1 MMRIG
6 ITGAEGFIGT
16 AFRRYL
22 AALGEA
28 AVICPRSAFENP
40 EEMKSFASGCDVIV
54 HFAGLSRHPDGDFL
68 LNTNLRLTAALIEGL
83 KISGNHVHIY
93 LASTTHEQR
102 PLPYHESKRRSRQM
116 LETWAAETGNAYTT
130 LLMPN
135 TFGPYARPFFN
146 SVVSTFCYQAAHGQM
161 PERIDPA
168 ELKLIH
174 VRTLCREILRT
185 IRRNVPGIT
194 AVEIPH
200 EYEIR
205 LDRLWG
211 KLQKWNTEMD
221 AGKSPEA
228 KTLFEMDLLSA
239 FLSYRE

>member
-1 MMRIG
+1 MRIG

-22 AALGEA
+22 TALGETA
-28 AVICPRSAFENP
+28 LSCPRSAFENP
-40 EEMKSFASGCDVIV
+40 EEMTRFTAGCDAVV

-83 KISGNHVHIY
+83 KNSRNRVHVF
-93 LASTTHEQR
+93 LGSTTHEQR
-102 PLPYHESKRRSRQM
+102 TLPYHESKRRSRRM
-116 LETWAAETGNAYTT
+116 LEDWAAETGNACTT

-146 SVVSTFCYQAAHGQM
+146 SVVSTFCYQAAHGQT

-168 ELKLIH
+168 ELQLIH

-185 IRRNVPGIT
+185 IRRNEPGIT

-205 LDRLWG
+205 LDHLWSQ
-211 KLQKWNTEMD
+211 LQEWKAGLD

-228 KTLFEMDLLSA
+228 KTLFETDLLSA

>member
-1 MMRIG
+1 MKIG
-6 ITGAEGFIGT
+6 ITGSEGFIGT

-22 AALGEA
+22 IALGETP
-28 AVICPRSAFENP
+28 VSFPRSAFDDP
-40 EEMKSFASGCDVIV
+40 AEMSALCGRCDALV
-54 HFAGLSRHPDGDFL
+54 HFAGLSRHLDGEFL
-68 LNTNLRLTAALIEGL
+68 LETNLRLTAALIDGL
-83 KISGNHVHIY
+83 KKSGSRAHVY

-102 PLPYHESKRRSRQM
+102 SLPYHESKRRSRQM
-116 LETWAAETGNAYTT
+116 FEEWSAGSGNPYTT

-146 SVVSTFCYQAAHGQM
+146 SVVSTFCYQAAHGQT
-161 PERIDPA
+161 PDRIDPA

-185 IRRNVPGIT
+185 VRRNEPGVT

-205 LDRLWG
+205 LDRMWKILQSWRGQLSQG
-211 KLQKWNTEMD
+211 KTPPPAD
-221 AGKSPEA
+221 P
-228 KTLFEMDLLSA
+228 FETGLLET
-239 FLSYRE
+239 FLSYCE

>member
-1 MMRIG
+1 MRIG

-22 AALGEA
+22 TALGETA
-28 AVICPRSAFENP
+28 LSCPRRTFGDP
-40 EEMKSFASGCDVIV
+40 EEMTRFAGSCDAVV
-54 HFAGLSRHPDGDFL
+54 HFAGLSRYPDGEYL

-83 KISGNHVHIY
+83 KKSRSRAHVY
-93 LASTTHEQR
+93 LGSTTHEQR
-102 PLPYHESKRRSRQM
+102 ALPYHESKRRSRRM
-116 LETWAAETGNAYTT
+116 LEEWAAESGNAYTT

-146 SVVSTFCYQAAHGQM
+146 SAVSTFCYQAAHGQT

-174 VRTLCREILRT
+174 IRTLCREILRNV
-185 IRRNVPGIT
+185 RRNEPGIT

-205 LDRLWG
+205 LDRLWENLRLW
-211 KLQKWNTEMD
+211 KAELD
-221 AGKSPEA
+221 AGRSPET
-228 KTLFEMDLLSA
+228 KTLFETDLLTA
-239 FLSYRE
+239 FLSYCE

>member
-1 MMRIG
+1 MRIG

-22 AALGEA
+22 TALGETA
-28 AVICPRSAFENP
+28 LSCPRRAFGDP
-40 EEMKSFASGCDVIV
+40 EEMTRFAGSCDAVV
-54 HFAGLSRHPDGDFL
+54 HFAGLSRHPDGEFL
-68 LNTNLRLTAALIEGL
+68 LNTNLRLTEALIEGL
-83 KISGNHVHIY
+83 KKSGSRAHVY
-93 LASTTHEQR
+93 LGSTTHEQR
-102 PLPYHESKRRSRQM
+102 ALPYHESKRRSRRI
-116 LETWAAETGNAYTT
+116 LEEWAAESGNAYTT

-146 SVVSTFCYQAAHGQM
+146 SVVSTFCYQAAHGQT

-174 VRTLCREILRT
+174 IRTLCREILR
-185 IRRNVPGIT
+185 IVGRNEPGIT

-205 LDRLWG
+205 LDRLWENLRMW
-211 KLQKWNTEMD
+211 KAELD
-221 AGKSPEA
+221 AGRSPEA
-228 KTLFEMDLLSA
+228 KTLFETDLLTA
-239 FLSYRE
+239 FLSYCE

>member
-1 MMRIG
+1 MKIG
-6 ITGAEGFIGT
+6 ITGSEGFIGT

-22 AALGEA
+22 TALGETP
-28 AVICPRSAFENP
+28 VSFPRGAFEDP
-40 EEMKSFASGCDVIV
+40 AEMAALCGQCEAVV

-68 LNTNLRLTAALIEGL
+68 LKTNLRLTAALIDGL
-83 KISGNHVHIY
+83 KNSGSHAHVY

-102 PLPYHESKRRSRQM
+102 SLPYHESKRRSRRM
-116 LETWAAETGNAYTT
+116 FENWAAETGNAYTT

-146 SVVSTFCYQAAHGQM
+146 SVVSTFCYQAAQGQT

-174 VRTLCREILRT
+174 VRTLCQRILRI
-185 IRRNVPGIT
+185 IRHNEPGIT

-200 EYEIR
+200 EYEIG
-205 LDRLWG
+205 LDRMWEI
-211 KLQKWNTEMD
+211 LQHWRGQLA
-221 AGKSPEA
+221 AGKTPLPA
-228 KTLFEMDLLSA
+228 DPFETDLLET
-239 FLSYRE
+239 FLSYLE

>member
-22 AALGEA
+22 TAIGET
-28 AVICPRSAFENP
+28 AVICSRSAFEKP
-40 EEMKSFASGCDVIV
+40 AEMFRFCGTCEAVV
-54 HFAGLSRHPDGDFL
+54 HFAGLSRHSDGEFL
-68 LNTNLRLTAALIEGL
+68 SNTNLRLTRALIDGL
-83 KISGNHVHIY
+83 KNSGSLAHVY
-93 LASTTHEQR
+93 LGSTTHEQR
-102 PLPYHESKRRSRQM
+102 DLPYHESKRRSRQM
-116 LETWAAETGNAYTT
+116 LESWAAETGNAYTT

-146 SVVSTFCYQAAHGQM
+146 SVVSTFCYQAAHAQT

-174 VRTLCREILRT
+174 VRTLCREILR
-185 IRRNVPGIT
+185 IVRRNESGIT

-205 LDRLWG
+205 LDHLWEKLHQWQALTATG
-211 KLQKWNTEMD
+211 KKPI
-221 AGKSPEA
+221 PE
-228 KTLFEMDLLSA
+228 TPFETDLLEV
-239 FLSYRE
+239 FLSYCE

>member
-1 MMRIG
+1 MMIG
-6 ITGAEGFIGT
+6 ITGSEGFIGT

-22 AALGEA
+22 TAIGETP
-28 AVICPRSAFENP
+28 VSFPRSAFEDP
-40 EEMKSFASGCDVIV
+40 AEMAALCGQCDALV
-54 HFAGLSRHPDGDFL
+54 HFAGLSRHPDGEFL
-68 LNTNLRLTAALIEGL
+68 LKTNLRLTSTLIDGL
-83 KISGNHVHIY
+83 KNSGSHAHVF

-102 PLPYHESKRRSRQM
+102 PLPYHESKRRSRRM
-116 LETWAAETGNAYTT
+116 LETWAAESGNSYTT

-146 SVVSTFCYQAAHGQM
+146 SVVSSFCYQAAHGQT
-161 PERIDPA
+161 PDRIDPA

-185 IRRNVPGIT
+185 LRRNEPGVT

-205 LDRLWG
+205 LDQLWE
-211 KLQKWNTEMD
+211 KLQSWKIAVD
-221 AGKSPEA
+221 AGKSPA
-228 KTLFEMDLLSA
+228 AGNLFETDLLET
-239 FLSYRE
+239 FLSYRT

>member
-1 MMRIG
+1 MKIG
-6 ITGAEGFIGT
+6 ITGSEGFIGT

-22 AALGEA
+22 TALGETP
-28 AVICPRSAFENP
+28 VIFPRGAFENP
-40 EEMKSFASGCDVIV
+40 PEMGRLCGQCDALV
-54 HFAGLSRHPDGDFL
+54 HFAGMSRHPDGELL

-83 KISGNHVHIY
+83 KNSGGHAHVY

-102 PLPYHESKRRSRQM
+102 PLPYHESKRRSRRM
-116 LETWAAETGNAYTT
+116 LEVWAAESGNSFTT

-135 TFGPYARPFFN
+135 TFGPYAKPFFN
-146 SVVSTFCYQAAHGQM
+146 SAVSTFCYQAAHGQT

-185 IRRNVPGIT
+185 VRRNEPGVK
-194 AVEIPH
+194 AVEFRH

-205 LDRLWG
+205 LDRMWEILDRWHG
-211 KLQKWNTEMD
+211 EIS
-221 AGKSPEA
+221 AGKTPA
-228 KTLFEMDLLSA
+228 ARTPFETDLLAA
-239 FLSYRE
+239 FLSYCE